1 MNPALIEFPDLLESE
16 RLVVR
21 SPKPRDDEELH
32 TAICETFDDLNTW
45 MPWAEELPDISKTRK
60 FVKNKHSAFLG
71 RKDLVFLLSLKGTK
85 IRDRGI
91 GVGRSFRTKGILLN
105 QR

>member
-32 TAICETFDDLNTW
+32 TAICETFDETTPLSHGGDYMVHCKNNV
-45 MPWAEELPDISKTRK
+45 MRISYLCSNVTQS
-60 FVKNKHSAFLG
+60 HQ
-71 RKDLVFLLSLKGTK
+71 TK
-85 IRDRGI
+85 
-91 GVGRSFRTKGILLN
+91 
-105 QR
+105 

>member
-1 MNPALIEFPDLLESE
+1 
-16 RLVVR
+16 
-21 SPKPRDDEELH
+21 
-32 TAICETFDDLNTW
+32 
-45 MPWAEELPDISKTRK
+45 
-60 FVKNKHSAFLG
+60 
-71 RKDLVFLLSLKGTK
+71 LLSLKGTK